1 MNYAQESLELHRKL
15 KGKLDIV
22 SRLPITN
29 KTDLSL
35 AYTPGVAQPCV
46 EIHRNP
52 EESYELTGRGNLVAV
67 VTDGTAVLGL
77 GDIGPEA
84 AMPVMEG
91 KCILFREF
99 AGVNA
104 FPICLAAKDVDE
116 IIRTVEC
123 MAPTFGG
130 INLEDISAPR
140 CFEIERRLK
149 ERLSIPVFHD
159 DQHGTAIVVLAGL
172 INALKLT
179 GKKKETARVVI
190 SGAGSAGISICRLLM
205 SHGFRDIVMTDKC
218 GALAPGESFMNPA
231 QQEMA
236 AVTNPRQERGPLET
250 IIKDKDIFV
259 GVSAP
264 GIATSAMI
272 STMAPDSIVFAM
284 ANPVPE
290 IMPDEA
296 KAGGARVVAT
306 GRSDFPNQINNLLAF
321 PGIFRGALD
330 VRASDIN
337 EDMKMAAAAAIA
349 GLVTDEE
356 LSEDCIIPNP
366 LDKRVSAA
374 VARAVG
380 EAAVRSEVA
389 RKVRN

>member
-104 FPICLAAKDVDE
+104 FPICLATKDVDE

-123 MAPTFGG
+123 VAPTFGG

-218 GALAPGESFMNPA
+218 GALAPGEFFMNPA

-337 EDMKMAAAAAIA
+337 EDMKMAAAVAIA

-380 EAAVRSEVA
+380 EAAVRSKVA
-389 RKVRN
+389 HKVRN

>member
-104 FPICLAAKDVDE
+104 FPICLATKDVDE

-380 EAAVRSEVA
+380 EAAVRSKVA
-389 RKVRN
+389 HKVRN

>member
-104 FPICLAAKDVDE
+104 FPICLATKDVDE

-123 MAPTFGG
+123 VAPTFGG

-250 IIKDKDIFV
+250 IIKDKDILV